1 MTESLAALRG
11 ALAGRYRVDRVLG
24 RGGMA
29 TVYLAEDLSGRGQV
43 AIKVLRP
50 ELKAILG
57 ATRFRREIEILTRLH
72 HPNILPLLDT
82 QEAGNMLYYVMP
94 YVTGDS
100 LRALLEREGPLS
112 IERTLAITRDVA
124 AALDYAHSH
133 NVVHRDIKP
142 GNVLLER
149 DRALVCDFG
158 VSRALLQASTEPISS
173 SGLVVGTAAY
183 MSPEQAMGRGGVDAR
198 TDIYALG
205 CVIYEMLTGEQPFS
219 GPTSQAIIARKISG
233 KPRAIR
239 TVRPEVAGAMEQAI
253 LEALAKEPE
262 ARPRSGEQLMQAM
275 TATRTRL

>member
-1 MTESLAALRG
+1 MTESLVALQE

-50 ELKAILG
+50 ELRVILG
-57 ATRFRREIEILTRLH
+57 ITRFHREVEILTRLQ
-72 HPNILPLLDT
+72 HPNILPLLDS
-82 QEAGNMLYYVMP
+82 QEAGAMLYYVMP
-94 YVTGDS
+94 YVAGDS
-100 LRALLEREGPLS
+100 LRTLIEREGPLT

-124 AALDYAHSH
+124 SALDYAHSQR
-133 NVVHRDIKP
+133 VIHRDIKP

-158 VSRALLQASTEPISS
+158 VARAVIQASKETISS

-183 MSPEQAMGRGGVDAR
+183 MSPEQATGRGEVDEG

-205 CVIYEMLTGEQPFS
+205 SMVYEMLTGEQPFS
-219 GPTSQAIIARKISG
+219 GATSQAVLARQISE

-239 TVRPEVAGAMEQAI
+239 TVRPEVPAAMEGAI
-253 LEALAKEPE
+253 LAALAKEPE
-262 ARPRSGEQLMQAM
+262 ARPKSGHQLLELMSI
-275 TATRTRL
+275 TRTSP